1 MRFREDGQPHSGM
14 PVGASVFKAMSGK
27 QDQMKQTCVLA
38 YSGGLDTSVLLGW
51 LIEKDYDVIAVY
63 VDLGQ
68 PCEDREAI
76 LAKATDCGANKAM
89 IVDAREELCRD
100 FAFPTLAWQARYEG
114 TYLLGTSIA
123 RPLISRV
130 CVEIAHKEGAT
141 VFAHGATGKGNDQCR
156 FQLAAEAIDPSI
168 KVLAPWRMAEFRER
182 FPGRTEMLDLCDAKQ
197 IPVKATRSKPYSSDE
212 NCLHTSY
219 EAGCLEDL
227 TTDGFSVV
235 DFGMTVAPQE
245 AADTPE
251 TVTID
256 FESGVPVAVNGTR
269 LAPHELVLALNEIG
283 GRNGVGRT
291 DIVENR
297 PVGIKS
303 RGVYEAPGMTL
314 LYEAHR
320 LVEQLTL
327 DRDLVH
333 LRDTLSPVVA
343 EVVYYGFWYS
353 AKMDALLAFI
363 REAQRPVSGSVTLNL
378 YKGNML
384 VASRQSE
391 NSLYDEAIASMEAG
405 GSYDQT
411 DAEGFLRILGLPL
424 RVQGVGRP
432 RSSSPGAHSTS

>member
-1 MRFREDGQPHSGM
+1 
-14 PVGASVFKAMSGK
+14 
-27 QDQMKQTCVLA
+27 MKKKCVLA
-38 YSGGLDTSVLLGW
+38 YSGGLDTSVILGW
-51 LIEKDYDVIAVY
+51 LIEQGFDVVAVY

-68 PCEDREAI
+68 PCEDRQAI
-76 LAKATDCGANKAM
+76 LEKARNCGAVEALL
-89 IVDAREELCRD
+89 VDVREELCRD
-100 FAFPTLAWQARYEG
+100 FAFPTMQWQARYEG

-123 RPLISRV
+123 RPLISKV
-130 CVEIAHKEGAT
+130 CVEIAHREGCS

-156 FQLAAEAIDPSI
+156 FQLAAEALDPTI
-168 KVLAPWRMAEFRER
+168 EVLAPWRIAAFRER
-182 FPGRTEMLDLCDAKQ
+182 FPGRKELIEFCEARD
-197 IPVKATRSKPYSSDE
+197 IPVKASKAKPYSSDE

-219 EAGCLEDL
+219 EAGLLEEL
-227 TTDGFSVV
+227 TTDGFALVE
-235 DFGMTVAPQE
+235 FGMTVSPQAAPDE
-245 AADTPE
+245 SE

-256 FESGVPVAVNGTR
+256 FAAGVPLAVNGKR
-269 LAPHELVLALNEIG
+269 LAAHEIVLALNEIG
-283 GRNGVGRT
+283 GRHGIGRT

-297 PVGIKS
+297 LVGMKS

-333 LRDTLSPVVA
+333 LRDRLSPEVA
-343 EVVYYGFWYS
+343 EAVYYGFWYC

-363 REAQRPVSGSVTLNL
+363 REAQQPVTGRVELNL

-384 VASRQSE
+384 VKSRHSE
-391 NSLYDEAIASMEAG
+391 QSLYDEAIASMEGG

-424 RVQGVGRP
+424 RVQGRVRP
-432 RSSSPGAHSTS
+432 REVR